1 MTIFQY
7 KIAIYLHNIIGMN
20 DIIISRFGNT
30 LPICAQVIVELLG
43 GTVVKLSKTILP
55 SQPYFLLFVSVLSV
69 SISSILIKLSD
80 TPTSVAG
87 MYRLLFSAII
97 MFAFVPWRITIRT
110 FLHMQ
115 IKDWGIVGIAG
126 LFLGIHFLFWM
137 ESLVYTSVASSM
149 VILSLQPLFVMIGS
163 SYFFKEKTN
172 WLSIICLFGA
182 LVGTICIAW
191 GDIGVSN
198 KALIGDSLSFV
209 GTLFVSAYFLVGQKV
224 SYKIEANVYS
234 IIVFLIGGFV
244 MLIYSLINKNS
255 LVEYDSSDWIYFML
269 LAIIPTIFGQ
279 YIFNRLL
286 RSIGATS
293 VSVGIIGEPVIAT
306 MLAYFL
312 LGETISVL
320 QYIGGVVTLIGMG
333 MYFWSKTVM
342 GRQKVGNY

>member
-1 MTIFQY
+1 M
-7 KIAIYLHNIIGMN
+7 
-20 DIIISRFGNT
+20 
-30 LPICAQVIVELLG
+30 
-43 GTVVKLSKTILP
+43 VKLSKAILP
-55 SQPYFLLFVSVLSV
+55 SHPYFLLFVSILSV

-87 MYRLLFSAII
+87 MYRLLFSVII
-97 MFAFVPWRITIRT
+97 MFAFVPWRLMVRT
-110 FLHMQ
+110 SLHMR
-115 IKDWGIVGIAG
+115 IKDWGIVGGAG
-126 LFLGIHFLFWM
+126 LLLGMHFLFWM

-163 SYFFKEKTN
+163 YYFFKEKTN
-172 WLSIICLFGA
+172 WLSIVCLIGA

-198 KALIGDSLSFV
+198 KALVGDSLSLL

-224 SYKIEANVYS
+224 SGKIDANVYS
-234 IIVFLIGGFV
+234 IIVFFIGGIV
-244 MLIYSLINKNS
+244 MLIYSVINNSS
-255 LVEYDSSDWIYFML
+255 LVKYDPSDWIYFLL

-293 VSVGIIGEPVIAT
+293 VSVGIIGEPILAT

-320 QYIGGVVTLIGMG
+320 QFIGGLVTLIGMG
-333 MYFWSKTVM
+333 MYFWSKAFM
-342 GRQKVGNY
+342 RGRKVSNY